1 MKTDSEQYL
10 KQKNFL
16 KRILTVYGRKPVL
29 ELIND
34 ASITIHKVHFSDSN
48 KPASILKE
56 IEDKAQKRG
65 LTCEYHSKQAL
76 SRISKNSKQDQG
88 IAADIYLKGFIDL
101 ETFLETYGTKDNSTN
116 GVSAEANNTKNTTPF
131 TLIALDN
138 VTNPQN
144 VGMIIRSVCASPATG
159 LIIPEKGC
167 AKLDAL
173 VIKASAGTLFKAP
186 IIRTSSLNQCLK
198 ALKDVGADV
207 IGLDVNGKHTLSSL
221 NKHSHKVYVLGNET
235 DGISQAT
242 QQACTKHVAIKMHN
256 GVESLN
262 VAVTASLIAFNG
274 AL

>member
-1 MKTDSEQYL
+1 MTTDSEQYL

-34 ASITIHKVHFSDSN
+34 ASITIHKVHFADSN

-65 LTCEYHSKQAL
+65 ITCEYHAKQAL

-101 ETFLETYGTKDNSTN
+101 DTFLEAYSKKDSRD
-116 GVSAEANNTKNTTPF
+116 KNTVPF

-144 VGMIIRSVCASPATG
+144 VGMIIRSVA
-159 LIIPEKGC
+159 
-167 AKLDAL
+167 
-173 VIKASAGTLFKAP
+173 
-186 IIRTSSLNQCLK
+186 
-198 ALKDVGADV
+198 
-207 IGLDVNGKHTLSSL
+207 
-221 NKHSHKVYVLGNET
+221 
-235 DGISQAT
+235 
-242 QQACTKHVAIKMHN
+242 
-256 GVESLN
+256 
-262 VAVTASLIAFNG
+262 
-274 AL
+274 